1 MSKFLSMI
9 LLAGAAATAA
19 FIPSRVEAVPDATW
33 GGFVSVAT
41 PQGSLNTT
49 ISGYGNNSVSSPTAS
64 ASASVQ
70 SVPTPLPGITSTA
83 TANAD
88 ANGSEA
94 YAYLWYYFVISGPS
108 SNSLSVNVLANGSL
122 SSDVGTTSSAMQSTD
137 FLRVAGSTIVNATS
151 LNGNNNGAFSAYR
164 TLTGLSSDVP
174 YFIETN
180 VTAIAHPSGTATAF
194 LDPYLSLDPSL
205 VAQGYSI
212 ITSAGIG
219 NSLTVN
225 SAVPEPSTWAMM
237 ILGFAGVGF
246 TARRKTKSAL
256 IAN

>member
-1 MSKFLSMI
+1 MSKYLSI
-9 LLAGAAATAA
+9 TLLAGAVATAA
-19 FIPSRVEAVPDATW
+19 LVPSKAEAVPDATW

-49 ISGYGNNSVSSPTAS
+49 ISNYGDNSVSSPTGS
-64 ASASVQ
+64 ASASVH
-70 SVPTPLPGITSTA
+70 SVPTPLPAITSTA

-94 YAYLWYYFVISGPS
+94 YGYLWYYFAISGPA

-122 SSDVGTTSSAMQSTD
+122 SSDVGTTSSTMQSTD
-137 FLRVAGSTIVNATS
+137 FLRVAGTTIVNATS
-151 LNGNNNGAFSAYR
+151 LNGSNNGAFSTSQ
-164 TLTGLSSDVP
+164 TLTGLSYDQP
-174 YFIETN
+174 YFIEMN

-212 ITSAGIG
+212 ITSEGIG
-219 NSLTVN
+219 NSSTVN

-246 TARRKTKSAL
+246 TARRKSKSAL